1 MTRILLLAE
10 RPMRDLRSRA
20 LLEGLPARLGATL
33 LIRSTAPRWP
43 EGFESVPPEAD
54 PTALGLDRVLIAGAF
69 QSRRHFDEAL
79 DLAARAAA
87 CGIPL
92 ELRQLTLEAG
102 AIRVA
107 APASVAVLDAAQL
120 LAVRDHV
127 TADALLVW
135 RVAAPLVLDPYAERH
150 IAADPALATALP
162 EGPILGLGLLGGPGL
177 AAAMAEHG
185 AAIRALLAPF
195 AGWPVLPLVAEAA
208 DSPSEDG
215 AGTLALARALLPEST
230 ILLPELADP
239 VARRRQL
246 TPARLKGLVARCAQ
260 VVTSHD
266 LVAGFAIA
274 AGVTV
279 LGIGLPGERRI
290 GACLA
295 TLASAAPQGSNLTYP
310 WAYPWSS
317 PGRDSASA
325 LA

>member
-1 MTRILLLAE
+1 VTRILLLAE

-20 LLEGLPARLGATL
+20 LLEGLPARLGARL

-43 EGFESVPPEAD
+43 EGFESVPPDAD
-54 PTALGLDRVLIAGAF
+54 PATLGLSRVVLAGAF

-87 CGIPL
+87 SGIPL
-92 ELRQLTLEAG
+92 DVLNLTLEG
-102 AIRVA
+102 GTTRGT
-107 APASVAVLDAAQL
+107 APPSVAVLGAVASIG
-120 LAVRDHV
+120 VRDHV

-135 RVAAPLVLDPYAERH
+135 RVAAPLVLDPYPERH
-150 IAADPALATALP
+150 LAADPALATTLP
-162 EGPILGLGLLGGPGL
+162 AGPILGLGLLGGPGL
-177 AAAMAEHG
+177 E
-185 AAIRALLAPF
+185 AAIAERSAALRGLLARF
-195 AGWPVLPLVAEAA
+195 AGWPILPLAAEAV
-208 DSPSEDG
+208 DSAAEDG
-215 AGTLALARALLPEST
+215 AGTLALARALLPDSP

-239 VARRRQL
+239 AARRRVL
-246 TPARLKGLVARCAQ
+246 TPGRLKGLVARCAH

-274 AGVTV
+274 TGVSV

-295 TLASAAPQGSNLTYP
+295 TLANAAPEGSNL
-310 WAYPWSS
+310 AY
-317 PGRDSASA
+317 PGRDSSSA